1 MKLCE
6 ILDNVDDVELQR
18 VTMLKNNAKQANQQP
33 KDARARQEIEKARQ
47 AMPRAQVQSAI
58 GS

>member
-18 VTMLKNNAKQANQQP
+18 VAMLKNNAKQANQQP
-33 KDARARQEIEKARQ
+33 QDAQSRLKMAKARHAMLRARI
-47 AMPRAQVQSAI
+47 QSAN
-58 GS
+58 GP